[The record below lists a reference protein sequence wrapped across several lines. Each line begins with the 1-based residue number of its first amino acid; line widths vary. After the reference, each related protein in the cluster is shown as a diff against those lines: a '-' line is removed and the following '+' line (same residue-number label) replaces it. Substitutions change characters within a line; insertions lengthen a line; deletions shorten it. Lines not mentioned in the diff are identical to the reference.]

1 MGIVYLVQPEEF
13 LNTNVYKI
21 GRSGVETL
29 TRPHSGYGK
38 NYKTIYVNN
47 CKDEKLIENL
57 LKYYFK
63 NNFKLV
69 KGLEYFEGNIED
81 MKQTY
86 TYIVME
92 FEKTANNKILYPL
105 NNNTKLE
112 KNENTENIQKIEN
125 TESTDNNQ
133 IFDTTDNIAKNSK
146 TENKES
152 ENNIE
157 NIKKILTY
165 NDNDIKYEDLK
176 VDFEKNNFMLDE
188 LVCFCTINRDNNIK
202 YYNKDK
208 FRTKNLDLR
217 YTQIINNN
225 GGLEKKECS
234 FIEKWF
240 LDKDKKKYDRIK
252 FYPYGTQE
260 NYDYDLTFFNTFNG
274 YDIEFLKD
282 KTIYSYDE
290 EDFQFI
296 LNHMRDLSNNNEDHY
311 NYFLN
316 YLAHIIQKPYEQ
328 PKISLI
334 FQTKPGV
341 GKDKFFNWFGHK
353 IIGSKYYLN
362 TDNIESIFG
371 RFTSSLE
378 NKILV
383 IMTEI
388 ESTDTFKANQK
399 MKNFIDG
406 DQLRI
411 ERKGETEYFTDNYGC
426 LIGFANLDN
435 PVKLEKDERRF
446 VILTSSTKWIT
457 AGTDIKFKHFER
469 LINILNSEK
478 YNYTFYNYLK
488 ERDLTNVN
496 LMDRPITEIYKK
508 NAKYQSSIVGDFF
521 ANFLY
526 SDYAKDVKNNFKEVI
541 EYSATSL
548 FEFFQTFNTKYGYS
562 KNEYSMKR
570 FSLELQNDYSD
581 SIEKKRKSDGQHLFI
596 KRKDL
601 IKNLIKNNYLEKD
614 EVDDNQVK
622 ISLFTNNK

>member
-133 IFDTTDNIAKNSK
+133 IFDTSDNIAKNSK

-152 ENNIE
+152 ENNKNE
-157 NIKKILTY
+157 EKILINKYNKIIDINNTY
-165 NDNDIKYEDLK
+165 EVVKQKFEERNFKLLNPICYCQIDRDGRILKTNKTNFGIKYS
-176 VDFEKNNFMLDE
+176 E
-188 LVCFCTINRDNNIK
+188 LV
-202 YYNKDK
+202 
-208 FRTKNLDLR
+208 
-217 YTQIINNN
+217 YTNIINNN
-225 GGLEKKECS
+225 GGKEIKECK

-240 LDKDKKKYDRIK
+240 EDIDKRSYSRIN
-252 FYPYGTQE
+252 FYPYGENSNLQNTNE
-260 NYDYDLTFFNTFNG
+260 NYYNLFNG
-274 YDIEFLKD
+274 YLINKDLNQNLKED
-282 KTIYSYDE
+282 EDFELILNYLKELTNHNE
-290 EDFQFI
+290 ED
-296 LNHMRDLSNNNEDHY
+296 Y

-316 YLAHIIQKPYEQ
+316 YLAHIIQKPYERI
-328 PKISLI
+328 KLSLI
-334 FQTKPGV
+334 FK
-341 GKDKFFNWFGHK
+341 KKYDMIDNIFFDWFGKK
-353 IIGSKYYLN
+353 ILGANYYLRTVGVDSVMYKN
-362 TDNIESIFG
+362 KLL
-371 RFTSSLE
+371 LE
-378 NKILV
+378 NKIL
-383 IMTEI
+383 ILLYDIEKSELKKIKECITEDELNI
-388 ESTDTFKANQK
+388 KR
-399 MKNFIDG
+399 KNENAYYINNNSYFIC
-406 DQLRI
+406 
-411 ERKGETEYFTDNYGC
+411 FT
-426 LIGFANLDN
+426 NLDTDIE
-435 PVKLEKDERRF
+435 LEKDEKKF
-446 VILTSSTKWIT
+446 IIFTSPKNKI
-457 AGTDIKFKHFER
+457 EEY
-469 LINILNSEK
+469 SEK
-478 YNYTFYNYLK
+478 LVNIFKSDNYNYTFYNYLK

-496 LMDRPITEIYKK
+496 LLDKSITEISVNDIKH
-508 NAKYQSSIVGDFF
+508 QLSIIPDFF
-521 ANFLY
+521 ANFLF

-581 SIEKKRKSDGQHLFI
+581 CIEKKRKSDGQHLFI
-596 KRKDL
+596 KRKEL

-614 EVDDNQVK
+614 EIDDNQIK

>member
-1 MGIVYLVQPEEF
+1 M
-13 LNTNVYKI
+13 
-21 GRSGVETL
+21 
-29 TRPHSGYGK
+29 
-38 NYKTIYVNN
+38 
-47 CKDEKLIENL
+47 
-57 LKYYFK
+57 
-63 NNFKLV
+63 
-69 KGLEYFEGNIED
+69 
-81 MKQTY
+81 
-86 TYIVME
+86 
-92 FEKTANNKILYPL
+92 
-105 NNNTKLE
+105 
-112 KNENTENIQKIEN
+112 
-125 TESTDNNQ
+125 
-133 IFDTTDNIAKNSK
+133 
-146 TENKES
+146 
-152 ENNIE
+152 
-157 NIKKILTY
+157 
-165 NDNDIKYEDLK
+165 
-176 VDFEKNNFMLDE
+176 
-188 LVCFCTINRDNNIK
+188 FCTINRENNIN
-202 YYNKDK
+202 YYNKEK
-208 FRTKNLDLR
+208 FRTKYADLF

-260 NYDYDLTFFNTFNG
+260 HYDYDLTVYNPFTG
-274 YDIEFLKD
+274 YAIENLSD
-282 KTIYSYDE
+282 KIIYSYDE

-388 ESTDTFKANQK
+388 ESTDTFKANKK

-457 AGTDIKFKHFER
+457 ADSDIKFKHFER
-469 LINILNSEK
+469 LINILNSGK

-488 ERDLTNVN
+488 ERDLTNIN
-496 LMDRPITEIYKK
+496 LLDRPITEIYKE
-508 NAKYQSSIVGDFF
+508 NAKYQSSVVGDFF
-521 ANFLY
+521 ANFIY
-526 SDYAKDVKNNFKEVI
+526 SDYAKDVKNNYKENIV
-541 EYSATSL
+541 YGATAL
-548 FEFFQTFNTKYGYS
+548 FDFFQTWNTKYGYS
-562 KNEYSMKR
+562 KNEYSIKR
-570 FSLELQNDYSD
+570 FSRELDNDYCD
-581 SIEKKRKSDGQHLFI
+581 CIDKKRKS
-596 KRKDL
+596 
-601 IKNLIKNNYLEKD
+601 
-614 EVDDNQVK
+614 EVSIFQ
-622 ISLFTNNK
+622 